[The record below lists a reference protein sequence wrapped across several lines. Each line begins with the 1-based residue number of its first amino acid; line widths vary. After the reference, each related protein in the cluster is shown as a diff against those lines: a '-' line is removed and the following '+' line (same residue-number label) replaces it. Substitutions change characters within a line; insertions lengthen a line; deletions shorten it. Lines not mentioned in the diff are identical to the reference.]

1 MYPFTLK
8 VIGIKLIRL
17 LKTKTRLSMIF
28 SLTLWDFARINNP
41 LILLCVGGGCTGGG
55 NPGVM
60 REGSLRE
67 AGEEG
72 DGGGISKAGGGG
84 KKWENFRNIG
94 KIFHSRKSTQ
104 RRELLWKGAG
114 TGSVGCGGREDRT
127 LLSPPPPP

>member
-41 LILLCVGGGCTGGG
+41 LILLCGGGGCTGGG
-55 NPGVM
+55 NRGVM

-72 DGGGISKAGGGG
+72 DGGGISKAGGGEEMG
-84 KKWENFRNIG
+84 KFSQHWQNI
-94 KIFHSRKSTQ
+94 SQ
-104 RRELLWKGAG
+104 
-114 TGSVGCGGREDRT
+114 
-127 LLSPPPPP
+127 